1 MSVARIT
8 EISSVSE
15 VSFQDELQAADTAAT
30 AAQDEGLYLGQISR
44 RDLLRSG
51 AALGVL
57 GAALSGL
64 PRPARAQMLVGAVPE
79 VDSLAVRVVTDS
91 YHHAFEPSRKIND
104 LTVQRFAFA
113 LAKDRPPRQALQNE
127 WGLSLHLESKQG
139 ASTRQILIDFGFT
152 PETLVNNLE
161 LLGIDPAKLDAL
173 MLSHGHYD
181 HFGGLNGFLAQHQ
194 AKLKKELPFY
204 LGGEECFCTRE
215 AGVGDSAG
223 DFGTLDRQAIAN
235 AGLKVLYAEQ
245 PSLIAGHAFSTGMIA
260 RASFEKVLA
269 PTRMKPGFANNFGC
283 KPEAL
288 SEAKRSVTIVP
299 DDFEHEQATCFNV
312 KGKGLV
318 VMTSCGHRG
327 VVNSVRRAMAVSGIS
342 KVHAVMGGF
351 HLAPH
356 PVEYLRETALA
367 LKEINPDYLIPM
379 HCSGEPFIAI
389 AMQEMPGKV
398 LRSSTGTRFIFA

>member
-1 MSVARIT
+1 MPQHDRPAT
-8 EISSVSE
+8 EP
-15 VSFQDELQAADTAAT
+15 DA
-30 AAQDEGLYLGQISR
+30 GLYLGRLSR

-51 AALGVL
+51 AAIGVF
-57 GAALSGL
+57 GAALSGA
-64 PRPARAQMLVGAVPE
+64 PRPARAQALTGAVPV
-79 VDSLAVRVVTDS
+79 VDTLAVRVVTDS
-91 YHHAFEPSRKIND
+91 YHHAFEPGRKIND

-113 LAKDRPPRQALQNE
+113 LAKGQPPSKALQNE
-127 WGLSLHLESKQG
+127 WGLSLHLESRQG
-139 ASTRQILIDFGFT
+139 EGTRQILIDFGYT
-152 PETLVNNLE
+152 PQTLNNNLE
-161 LLGIDPAKLDAL
+161 LLGIDPAQLDAM

-194 AKLKKELPFY
+194 GRLKKGLPFY

-223 DFGTLDRQAIAN
+223 DFGSLDRQAIAN
-235 AGLKVLYAEQ
+235 AGLKVLYADQ
-245 PSLIAGHAFSTGMIA
+245 PSVIAGHAFSTGGIA
-260 RASFEKVLA
+260 RSSFEKVLA
-269 PTRMKPGFANNFGC
+269 PTRMKPGFANNVGC
-283 KPEAL
+283 KPEGL
-288 SEAKRSVTIVP
+288 SEAKRQVALIP
-299 DDFEHEQATCFNV
+299 DDFEHEQATCFHL

-327 VVNSVRRAMAVSGIS
+327 VVNSVRRAMAVSGVN

-356 PVEYLRETALA
+356 PLDYLRETVAA
-367 LKEINPDYLIPM
+367 LKDINPDYLIPM

-398 LRSSTGTRFIFA
+398 LRSSTGSRFLFA